1 MSVPV
6 PASPRRSPR
15 RQQSPP
21 QPQPLWQLSVTEA
34 AQLLARREISSA
46 ELTDA
51 YLERIAALDHRLS
64 AYITVTA
71 NQARRQAAAA
81 DRRIAAGN
89 AAPLTG
95 IPMQVKDLL
104 CTRDVATTCASRML
118 ADYVPVYD
126 AAAVARLR
134 DQDAVLLGKGNL
146 DEFGMGSSTENSAFF
161 PARNPWDVSRVPGG
175 SSGGSA
181 AAVAAGLAP
190 FALAT
195 DTGGSI
201 RQPAA
206 FCGIT
211 GLKPTYGRVSRYGL
225 VAYASSLDQIGP
237 LARSAADCA
246 LALQAIAG
254 PDPRDATSLP
264 DAVPD
269 YAAALTGDIS
279 GLRLGVPQEY
289 FAAGQ
294 NHGQNSG
301 INAGQNPGQNAGM
314 NAGARSVIAAAI
326 DRLAAMGAEICP
338 VSLPTAEYALACYY
352 IIAPSECS
360 ANLARYDGVKYGY
373 SHQGDGD
380 LWQAMERTRQHGFGP
395 EVKRRIMLGAF
406 ALSAGYYDAYYR
418 KAQQVR
424 TLIRQDFDR
433 VFRADYDDN
442 DDGVDALVAPVT
454 PGVAFPLGERV
465 DDPLRMYLGDV
476 YTLPA
481 NIAGLPAM
489 SLPCGFTTPDDN
501 DDNDGNANSSGNGIA
516 IGNNP
521 LPVGLQL
528 IGPPLSEPTLLQIA
542 DAYQQVTDWHQQ
554 RPPI

>member
-1 MSVPV
+1 MG
-6 PASPRRSPR
+6 ASPQQQP
-15 RQQSPP
+15 QSPP
-21 QPQPLWQLSVTEA
+21 PPQPLWQLSVTDA
-34 AQLLARREISSA
+34 AQLLARREISSVA
-46 ELTDA
+46 LTES
-51 YLERIAALDHRLS
+51 YLERIAAVDGRLS

-71 NQARRQAAAA
+71 DLARQQAAAA

-95 IPMQVKDLL
+95 IPMQIKDLL
-104 CTRDVATTCASRML
+104 CTRAVATTCASRML

-126 AAAVARLR
+126 ATAVARLR
-134 DQDAVLLGKGNL
+134 AQDAVLLGKGNL

-161 PARNPWDVSRVPGG
+161 PTRNPWDVGRVPGG

-190 FALAT
+190 FALGT

-254 PDPRDATSLP
+254 GDPRDATALP
-264 DAVPD
+264 AAVPD
-269 YAAALTGDIS
+269 YTAALTGDLA
-279 GLRLGVPQEY
+279 GLRLGIPQEY
-289 FAAGQ
+289 FGTGQDAGIAAG
-294 NHGQNSG
+294 
-301 INAGQNPGQNAGM
+301 M
-314 NAGARSVIAAAI
+314 DAGARSVITAAI
-326 DRLAAMGAEICP
+326 DRLAAMGAEIRT
-338 VSLPTAEYALACYY
+338 VSLPTTEHALACYY

-373 SHQGDGD
+373 SHQGAGD

-424 TLIRQDFDR
+424 TLIRQDFER
-433 VFRADYDDN
+433 VFRTDDN
-442 DDGVDALVAPVT
+442 DADGVDALVAPVT

-489 SLPCGFTTPDDN
+489 SLPCGFTAPDDN
-501 DDNDGNANSSGNGIA
+501 PDDGNGNGNSNSNSNSN
-516 IGNNP
+516 GRRP

-528 IGPPLSEPTLLQIA
+528 IGPPLREPTLLRIA
-542 DAYQQVTDWHQQ
+542 DAYQQVTDWHRQ
-554 RPPI
+554 RPPM